1 MSQPAPKQSIWQ
13 ILLFAT
19 VVFLAFNLFFMPKQ
33 SDPRTADQIMQSIR
47 SQAQTIKNR
56 AAQEHRSIHD
66 IITELDNGSTA
77 KSGKIDLQIA
87 FDQLNADQDLE
98 QMRLLNELVLDQSIV
113 GVNKYVMHDEPQDV
127 PTLVIDET
135 VGHHQ
140 VERLEQTRT
149 RRDKG
154 AVAKALDSVRRAAQR
169 SENTMPA
176 TIEAVRAY
184 ATLGEICSALR
195 DVYGI
200 YEEPAI

>member
-77 KSGKIDLQIA
+77 KSGKIDFQTA
-87 FDQLNADQDLE
+87 FDQLSAEQDLE
-98 QMRLLNELVLDQSIV
+98 QMRLLNELVLDQSIQ
-113 GVNKYVMHDEPQDV
+113 GVEGQYDAKVDANGGLPKEDKEDKKVLASMLVADTQLKAAAERQDIQRISLASDRVLNVQRFHTNDSIWRTPVEVAANPQF
-127 PTLVIDET
+127 P
-135 VGHHQ
+135 
-140 VERLEQTRT
+140 RT
-149 RRDKG
+149 
-154 AVAKALDSVRRAAQR
+154 SV
-169 SENTMPA
+169 
-176 TIEAVRAY
+176 
-184 ATLGEICSALR
+184 
-195 DVYGI
+195 
-200 YEEPAI
+200 